1 MLRDQI
7 RKLCLNVRRNQLQE
21 RMREILVIFSLVDVF
36 HTVQLNPVR
45 SPPLHAATIP
55 YLLGLWGR
63 VASLILL
70 RKQMQSCS
78 CYPEVT

>member
-36 HTVQLNPVR
+36 HTMQLNPVR
-45 SPPLHAATIP
+45 VAAAPARCHHPVPSGAVGLGSQPHPSQETNAE
-55 YLLGLWGR
+55 LL
-63 VASLILL
+63 LL
-70 RKQMQSCS
+70 S
-78 CYPEVT
+78 